1 VKELIPDIDIKCY
14 AQDPA
19 FTPLDIDLLNLLN
32 IQVLDSN
39 LESKVTNESFVY
51 SPFVD
56 WFLLLPS
63 FLKDKSPVLYVG
75 NEILDNYSPYAQTTE
90 KQEKLEECNEIGRS
104 WLQGRETVKL
114 DEFEMHANALNGM
127 VVYWKE
133 MEKKGAQAQS
143 PEKIGEQVARKHE
156 ETEKEKTQEEEDKMH
171 KMTEEKE
178 NMRIKKAKEEEEGR

>member
-1 VKELIPDIDIKCY
+1 VKELIPDMDIKCY

-75 NEILDNYSPYAQTTE
+75 NEILDNYSPYAQTIE

-133 MEKKGAQAQS
+133 TEKRGAQAQS

-156 ETEKEKTQEEEDKMH
+156 ETEEEKTQEEEDKMH

>member
-1 VKELIPDIDIKCY
+1 MDIQCY

-19 FTPLDIDLLNLLN
+19 FTPLDIDFLSLLN

-63 FLKDKSPVLYVG
+63 FLKDKSPGLYVG

-133 MEKKGAQAQS
+133 TEKEGAQAQS
-143 PEKIGEQVARKHE
+143 PEKIVEQVARKHE
-156 ETEKEKTQEEEDKMH
+156 ETEEEKTQEEEDKCI
-171 KMTEEKE
+171 
-178 NMRIKKAKEEEEGR
+178 R

>member
-1 VKELIPDIDIKCY
+1 MDIQCY

-19 FTPLDIDLLNLLN
+19 FTPLDIDFLSLLN

-63 FLKDKSPVLYVG
+63 FLKDKSPGLYVG

-104 WLQGRETVKL
+104 WLQGRGTVKL

-133 MEKKGAQAQS
+133 TEKEGAQAQS
-143 PEKIGEQVARKHE
+143 PEKIGEQVDRKHE
-156 ETEKEKTQEEEDKMH
+156 ETEEKEKIPEEEDKMH
-171 KMTEEKE
+171 KMAKEKE
-178 NMRIKKAKEEEEGR
+178 DRRIKKTKEEEEGR